1 MFTATTQQMLSTW
14 KGMQEMTHGTI
25 VPAALLLLMA
35 LDNGWEIERASAL
48 PSTDPKAEPAYF
60 VSLRSCADGR
70 RQNLVVPGSSL
81 VDKILEQNAPR
92 FVH

>member
-1 MFTATTQQMLSTW
+1 MFAATQQQMLSTW
-14 KGMQEMTHGTI
+14 KGMQEMTQGTL

-35 LDNGWEIERASAL
+35 MDNGWEIERASAM
-48 PSTDPKAEPAYF
+48 PSTNPKAEPAYF
-60 VSLRSCADGR
+60 VSLRNCTDNR
-70 RQNLVVPGSSL
+70 RQNLVVPQSSL